1 MKLSP
6 IFASHMVFAAGKPVR
21 VFGTGKGKVTV
32 SLAGVSR
39 SAVSEGEEWLV
50 ELPPMDHGGPYLLT
64 VAMNEETV
72 VFEDV
77 HIGEVILFAGQ
88 SNMQFKLR
96 ESPVPAEKWQSEPR
110 LRLFSTERSDH
121 RPEKQDT
128 FQPADGWVSCTA
140 ENAGNWSAIAYQTGL
155 MLTARKDVAVGA
167 IACYQGASVIE
178 TWVPAGTFE
187 ANGISLSPEEKH
199 PDHFHEDFGRWNGD
213 GFLYEKMF
221 SQVRPFSVNAVA
233 WYQGESDTTTGEGEV
248 YADELCLLIDRWRAD
263 LMDEKLP
270 FVVVQIADYDPRP
283 DEGWKLVQQAQLKV
297 REMRPAVRTVV
308 SADVCESDD
317 IHPPTKELLALRI
330 AGALSEL
337 TAMDTP
343 FAEKGKT
350 ALKRLHAGDMKTLTR
365 WLTDDRVTRW
375 VWAEG
380 VPWDLEKV
388 TEEFSDMLDPAQP
401 QTAAIVL
408 HEGKEI
414 GYLQFYPLEPDAY
427 KIGADT
433 FAELKGGYGTDFFIG
448 VPELWEKGIGSEVI
462 ALLAE
467 YLRGQG
473 VPLLTADPAMDNP
486 RSLHFWQ
493 KNGFAPLCEVEDYDA
508 PEKTGLLCVK
518 RL

>member
-6 IFASHMVFAAGKPVR
+6 VFASHMVFAAGKPVR
-21 VFGTGKGKVTV
+21 IFGTGKGEVTV
-32 SLAGVSR
+32 SFAGASR
-39 SAVSEGEEWLV
+39 SLISEGEKWLV
-50 ELPPMDHGGPYLLT
+50 ELPPMPCGGPYSMT
-64 VAMNEETV
+64 VTMNGETV
-72 VFEDV
+72 LFEDV
-77 HIGEVILFAGQ
+77 RVGEVILFAGQ

-96 ESPVPAEKWQSEPR
+96 ESSEPAEKWQSEPR
-110 LRLFSTERSDH
+110 LRLFSTERFDH
-121 RPEKQDT
+121 RPDKQES
-128 FQPADGWVSCTA
+128 FLPADGWVSCTA

-178 TWVPAGTFE
+178 TWVPAGTFK

-213 GFLYEKMF
+213 GYLYEKML
-221 SQVRPFSVNAVA
+221 SQIIPFAVNAVV
-233 WYQGESDTTTGEGEV
+233 WYQGESDTSVSEGKV
-248 YADELCLLIDRWRAD
+248 YADELCLLIDRWRED
-263 LMDEKLP
+263 FMDEALP
-270 FVVVQIADYDPRP
+270 FVIVQIADYDPRP

-308 SADVCESDD
+308 CADVCESDN
-317 IHPPTKELLALRI
+317 IHPPTKDALSRRI
-330 AGALSEL
+330 AGAVNEFGVG
-337 TAMDTP
+337 AP
-343 FAEKGKT
+343 FAEKGKI
-350 ALKRLHAGDMKTLTR
+350 ALRRLQADDMKLLTE
-365 WLTDDRVTRW
+365 WLTDGRVTRW

-401 QTAAIVL
+401 ETAVIVL
-408 HEGKEI
+408 YEGKEI

-427 KIGADT
+427 KIDADT
-433 FAELKGGYGTDFFIG
+433 FAKLKGGYGTDFFIG
-448 VPELWEKGIGSEVI
+448 IPELWEKGIGSDVI
-462 ALLAE
+462 ALVAE

-493 KNGFAPLCEVEDYDA
+493 KNGFAPLCEVEDYDD